1 MLEAMENHLIRIFK
15 NTNFLC
21 KKVTIDMSKRTISL
35 IIYNVQYKS
44 TEEEFDKK
52 DGCASN
58 SPDPSKIHER

>member
-1 MLEAMENHLIRIFK
+1 
-15 NTNFLC
+15 
-21 KKVTIDMSKRTISL
+21 MSKRTISL